1 MRDTQE
7 CLAKAAE
14 MLDAAQSSYG
24 ELAVVYRK
32 LASDWYLLARQA
44 EWTRKYLYRET
55 EGQHSP
61 SQKSVYLSLLSLI

>member
-7 CLAKAAE
+7 CLTKATE

-24 ELAVVYRK
+24 ELAVVYRM

-44 EWTRKYLYRET
+44 EWLRKYSNVET
-55 EGQHSP
+55 EKPRCTGP
-61 SQKSVYLSLLSLI
+61 ESVNPSLLSLV